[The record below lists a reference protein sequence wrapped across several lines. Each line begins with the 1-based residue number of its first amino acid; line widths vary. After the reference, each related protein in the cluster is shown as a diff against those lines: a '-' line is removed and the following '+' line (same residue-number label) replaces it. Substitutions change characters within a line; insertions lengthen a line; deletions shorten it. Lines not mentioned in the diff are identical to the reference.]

1 MAEEFMFKLRE
12 LQNLI
17 KSGELKNKLLTG
29 ERTRK
34 NYVLFLT
41 TTYAIV
47 LLWII
52 IFKCNNNEAL
62 HIQENL
68 EKTLW
73 ERFTYRLEP
82 FVDLRYLIRSG
93 EFDSLETLA
102 FLFNIMCFMPL
113 SMLLSF
119 LMKDKWNILLSF
131 LFSAGIE
138 VFQLFSGFGGFD
150 PTDMLLNTLGAFLG
164 CLLIKPLRK
173 KCSEIT
179 TNAILLAFVPMMFI
193 WSLIVVI
200 RTIIFFPI

>member
-1 MAEEFMFKLRE
+1 MLKLHQLKE
-12 LQNLI
+12 LI

-34 NYVLFLT
+34 FYVLFLIA
-41 TTYAIV
+41 TYAIV

>member
-1 MAEEFMFKLRE
+1 MLKLHQLKE
-12 LQNLI
+12 LI

-34 NYVLFLT
+34 FYVLFLIA
-41 TTYAIV
+41 TYAIV

-102 FLFNIMCFMPL
+102 FLFNIICFMPL

-119 LMKDKWNILLSF
+119 LMKDKWNILFSF

-138 VFQLFSGFGGFD
+138 VFQLFTGFGGFD
-150 PTDMLLNTLGAFLG
+150 PTDMFLNTLGAFFG

-173 KCSEIT
+173 KCPEIT
-179 TNAILLAFVPMMFI
+179 TNAILLAFVPLMAV
-193 WSLIVVI
+193 WTLIVVI
-200 RTIIFFPI
+200 RTIIFFPV

>member
-1 MAEEFMFKLRE
+1 MPKLRE

-82 FVDLRYLIRSG
+82 FVDLRYLIRSR

-102 FLFNIMCFMPL
+102 FLFNIICFMPL

-119 LMKDKWNILLSF
+119 LMKDKWNILYSF

-138 VFQLFSGFGGFD
+138 VFQLFTGFGGFD
-150 PTDMLLNTLGAFLG
+150 PTDVLLNTLGAFGG

-179 TNAILLAFVPMMFI
+179 TNAILLAFVPLMFI

>member
-1 MAEEFMFKLRE
+1 MLKLHQLKE
-12 LQNLI
+12 LI

-29 ERTRK
+29 ERIRK

-102 FLFNIMCFMPL
+102 FLFNIICFMPL

-119 LMKDKWNILLSF
+119 LMKDKWNILFSF

-138 VFQLFSGFGGFD
+138 VFQLFTGFGGFD
-150 PTDMLLNTLGAFLG
+150 PTDMFLNTLGAFFG

-179 TNAILLAFVPMMFI
+179 TNAILLAFVPLMAV
-193 WSLIVVI
+193 WTLIVVI
-200 RTIIFFPI
+200 RTIIFFPV

>member
-1 MAEEFMFKLRE
+1 MPKLRE

-34 NYVLFLT
+34 HCVLFLT

-102 FLFNIMCFMPL
+102 FLFNIICFMPL

-119 LMKDKWNILLSF
+119 LMKDKWNILYSF

-138 VFQLFSGFGGFD
+138 VFQLFTGFGGFD

-179 TNAILLAFVPMMFI
+179 TNAILLAFVPLMFI